1 MRWRWRRRNLSQG
14 LPATCR
20 NNVQTPRTVSP
31 AESRILLKEEELI
44 MALSILTN
52 TSSLTAQRNLSQ
64 TGRALSANFGRL
76 SSGQRINNAGDDAA
90 GLAISER
97 MKSQI
102 RSMSQAER
110 NSNDGISLLQT
121 AEGALN
127 ENSGIL
133 IRMRELGM
141 QSANGTLGQGERD
154 ALQTEFSQLTS
165 EIGRIAN
172 VTQFNGRNLLDGSTA
187 AFTFQVGINTTAGQ
201 DTIDAT
207 MQTMTAGNYGAGG
220 TDLTG
225 LDVSTVTGA
234 TAALTALDT
243 SISDTST
250 ARANLGATQNRLQ
263 VTVTNLQSARENLSA
278 ANSRIRDVDVAEES
292 AAMTRNNILSQA
304 GMAVLSQA
312 NQLPSMAL
320 SLLRG

>member
-1 MRWRWRRRNLSQG
+1 
-14 LPATCR
+14 
-20 NNVQTPRTVSP
+20 
-31 AESRILLKEEELI
+31 

-52 TSSLTAQRNLSQ
+52 TASLNAQRNLAQ
-64 TGRALSANFGRL
+64 TGKALSSNFARL
-76 SSGQRINNAGDDAA
+76 SSGMRINTAGDDAA

-110 NSNDGISLLQT
+110 NANDGISLLQT
-121 AEGALN
+121 AEGAMN

-133 IRMRELGM
+133 IRMRELAM
-141 QSANGTLGQGERD
+141 QSANGTLGTSERN

-165 EIGRIAN
+165 EIDRIAN
-172 VTQFNGRNLLDGSTA
+172 VTKFNGQDLLNNTTG
-187 AFTFQVGINTTAGQ
+187 FTFQVGVGTTGNDSISANMIDMRAATYGTDSGGTNTPVNLTTLSIATAGGATTALTQ
-201 DTIDAT
+201 LDAAID
-207 MQTMTAGNYGAGG
+207 N
-220 TDLTG
+220 
-225 LDVSTVTGA
+225 
-234 TAALTALDT
+234 
-243 SISDTST
+243 TST
-250 ARANLGATQNRLQ
+250 ARAGLGATQNRLQ

>member
-1 MRWRWRRRNLSQG
+1 
-14 LPATCR
+14 
-20 NNVQTPRTVSP
+20 
-31 AESRILLKEEELI
+31 

-52 TSSLTAQRNLSQ
+52 TASLNAQRNISQ
-64 TGRALSANFGRL
+64 TGKALQSNFAKL
-76 SSGQRINNAGDDAA
+76 STGQRINTAGDDAA

-121 AEGALN
+121 AEGAMN

-133 IRMRELGM
+133 TRMRELAM
-141 QSANGTLGQGERD
+141 QSSTGTLTDDDRG
-154 ALQTEFSQLTS
+154 ALQTEFSQLTE
-165 EIGRIAN
+165 EIDRIAD
-172 VTQFNGRNLLDGSTA
+172 VTEFNGKKLLDGSETSVS
-187 AFTFQVGINTTAGQ
+187 FQVGIG
-201 DTIDAT
+201 AT
-207 MQTMTAGNYGAGG
+207 SSDSIKADLVNMKRATYGAGAK
-220 TDLTG
+220 D
-225 LDVSTVTGA
+225 STGA
-234 TAALTALDT
+234 ASAGIDL
-243 SISDTST
+243 SDTSVKIGT
-250 ARANLGATQNRLQ
+250 AADAQAALAKIDDAIKLTSTSRATLGATQNRLQ
-263 VTVTNLQSARENLSA
+263 VTVSNLQSANNNLSA

-312 NQLPSMAL
+312 NQLPQQAL

>member
-1 MRWRWRRRNLSQG
+1 
-14 LPATCR
+14 
-20 NNVQTPRTVSP
+20 
-31 AESRILLKEEELI
+31 

-52 TSSLTAQRNLSQ
+52 TASLDAQRNLSK
-64 TGRALSANFGRL
+64 TGKSLQSNFAKL
-76 SSGQRINNAGDDAA
+76 SSGQRINTAGDDAA

-110 NSNDGISLLQT
+110 NANDGVSLLQT

-133 IRMRELGM
+133 TRMRELAM
-141 QSANGTLGQGERD
+141 QSANGTLGTAERD
-154 ALQTEFSQLTS
+154 ALNTEFTALTDEIDRISQ
-165 EIGRIAN
+165 
-172 VTQFNGRNLLDGSTA
+172 VTEFNGTKLLDGSAPDLDAGDATKGKG
-187 AFTFQVGINTTAGQ
+187 FKFQVGIGNSDADVISAKMTKLTASDYGFEKDGTTKLDLTSLSIGSAGGQ
-201 DTIDAT
+201 D
-207 MQTMTAGNYGAGG
+207 GARAV
-220 TDLTG
+220 LEK
-225 LDVSTVTGA
+225 LD
-234 TAALTALDT
+234 AALATT
-243 SISDTST
+243 SSS
-250 ARANLGATQNRLQ
+250 RATLGATQNRLA
-263 VTVTNLQSARENLSA
+263 VTVSNLQSANQNLSA

-292 AAMTRNNILSQA
+292 ASMTRNNVLSQA